1 MGKYGNLYI
10 PQVNRIFD
18 LTGVKQ
24 GYLFT
29 SLDNQGE
36 LYFSGNEFTF
46 TVNGISILTISPSGV
61 SVPSGGAFLP
71 TQTGHSGKF
80 LTTDGTDASWAT
92 VSGSG
97 SLPDQSGHTGQYL
110 KSDGTDADWSGISH
124 TELTS
129 IGTNTHTQ
137 IDTAISN
144 SVSHLAN
151 TSNPHSVT
159 KTQVG
164 LSNVPNTDCTS
175 ATNISSG
182 TLAAARLAVSGVSAA
197 SYTNASITVDTYGR
211 ITTASSGSTIPVNR
225 KAKVSLNAGTNTVSY
240 STAMV
245 STNYQFIGLPYCYDA
260 SGNTIIPNITNKTIN
275 GFTIYVSDACTCE
288 YKIEMI

>member
-1 MGKYGNLYI
+1 MSSFASKYI
-10 PQVNRIFD
+10 PLVSRIFD
-18 LTGVKQ
+18 PKGSKFGWLFQSTSNKGEIYFEQDEFKFKINETEVLKVSETGITTT
-24 GYLFT
+24 G
-29 SLDNQGE
+29 
-36 LYFSGNEFTF
+36 
-46 TVNGISILTISPSGV
+46 
-61 SVPSGGAFLP
+61 GGAFLP
-71 TQTGHSGKF
+71 TQTGHTGEF
-80 LTTDGTDASWAT
+80 LTTDGTDASWAAVT
-92 VSGSG
+92 GSG

-110 KSDGTDADWSGISH
+110 KSNGTAADWSGISH
-124 TELTS
+124 TELTN
-129 IGTNTHTQ
+129 IGTNTHAQ

-182 TLAAARLAVSGVSAA
+182 TLAAARLATSGVSAA
-197 SYTNASITVDTYGR
+197 SYTNANITVDTYGR
-211 ITTASSGSTIPVNR
+211 VTTASSGGTVSVSR
-225 KAKVSLNAGTNTVSY
+225 AAQRSLNAGTNTVAFTTPVGNTSWRF
-240 STAMV
+240 V
-245 STNYQFIGLPYCYDA
+245 GLPYCFDT